1 MFSRH
6 KYYFTKFS
14 FFKVKYNKISQFYNL
29 RKESIFIS
37 KNSNFKAFTLEIGLS
52 LEIKFHT

>member
-1 MFSRH
+1 MG
-6 KYYFTKFS
+6 KYD
-14 FFKVKYNKISQFYNL
+14 KISQFYHL

-37 KNSNFKAFTLEIGLS
+37 KNSNFKAFTLEIDLS